1 MYPRNNKTLQKKHNQ
16 KEKITRNVE
25 QTQNNAKTQ
34 TQHEFEKKHKRRI
47 RQFSSTTKTLKKRN
61 NFLQKFLPIQ
71 EAGINEIKKVVAKTF
86 TKTTQKQTL
95 EKKTLGF

>member
-1 MYPRNNKTLQKKHNQ
+1 MLNKHKTTQKHKHNTSSKKTKTQNPSIFINNKNSQ
-16 KEKITRNVE
+16 
-25 QTQNNAKTQ
+25 
-34 TQHEFEKKHKRRI
+34 
-47 RQFSSTTKTLKKRN
+47 KRN

-86 TKTTQKQTL
+86 TKTTQEQTL